1 MDRTEDAA
9 DQEEAQ
15 APVSRETGP
24 AQVTLADLEA
34 LDIEAPLV
42 GIRSVDCAS
51 FGDPF
56 RKAATSAEGQDEV
69 AARAYGLLGA
79 VSQMHFKPQD
89 RGEPYGPLFVMN
101 GRRGIIPDDLRGE
114 QSVAFA
120 AIAPKIHN
128 PGLRALLADIAW
140 LNDRKL
146 AASAQL
152 AVAAFTEAVRLVA
165 DGKAEFRF
173 DEQRATSPTGVDLL
187 RRACQIASATGW
199 KEPEAAALRELI
211 ANLTQGAS
219 DSGDADGYLNV
230 ATLSHNYG
238 VTDAATIASQAEAL
252 SGTAGLFPETS
263 RHLLELAASAHRS
276 RGDEAESNRCLAGA
290 AECYVTMAAA
300 AGFKGMTAASWLMD
314 AIKALRRLPGT
325 KDRRAELEA
334 QLREAQA
341 SISDEMG
348 VISTEIDLKEIVDHT
363 RKTIGGLTLP
373 QAFAEFIRL
382 DRSPSPDTLRKE
394 AREQAEKN
402 PLSSIIPMA
411 VHDDEGKLVAKSPGM
426 MGGPESEEIAL
437 RHLIA
442 RHEGFRREVTV
453 SGAIEPARRMIQAE
467 HPLFTRHFEP
477 VAEMSPFV
485 PPGHADIYTIGFAR
499 FFGGDF
505 ISALHILVP
514 QLENSLRHILR
525 QAAIDPSSIQP
536 DMTQESRTISVMLD
550 KDRAALEK
558 IFGAAI
564 VFEIENL
571 FDFRGGPSIR
581 HQLAHGLMTAGAFHT
596 ADAIYACWFIFRLC
610 CLPLLAHWDVVTRAY
625 EGL

>member
-1 MDRTEDAA
+1 MDQIEHGAELEAA
-9 DQEEAQ
+9 QGSVSQEA
-15 APVSRETGP
+15 APP
-24 AQVTLADLEA
+24 LVTFADLVA
-34 LDIEAPLV
+34 IDIEAPLA
-42 GIRSVDCAS
+42 GTRSVDCAS
-51 FGDPF
+51 FGDAF
-56 RKAATSAEGQDEV
+56 RKAATDAEGKNER
-69 AARAYGLLGA
+69 AAHVYGLLGA
-79 VSQMHFKPQD
+79 VSQMHFKPGD
-89 RGEPYGPLFVMN
+89 RGEPYGPMFVMD
-101 GRRGIIPDDLRGE
+101 GRRSIVPDDLHGE
-114 QSVAFA
+114 QSAAFA

-146 AASAQL
+146 AGSAQL
-152 AVAAFTEAVRLVA
+152 AITAFTDAVRLVA
-165 DGKAEFRF
+165 DGKADFRF
-173 DEQRATSPTGVDLL
+173 EEQRATSHTGINLL

-199 KEPEAAALRELI
+199 KQPEAAALRELI
-211 ANLTQGAS
+211 AKLTQSAFDKS
-219 DSGDADGYLNV
+219 EPDGYLNV
-230 ATLSHNYG
+230 ATLSSNYG
-238 VTDAATIASQAEAL
+238 ITDAAAIASQAEAL
-252 SGTAGLFPETS
+252 SGTTGRFPETS

-276 RGDEAESNRCLAGA
+276 RGDEVESNRCLAAA

-300 AGFKGMTAASWLMD
+300 AGFKGMTAASWLME

-334 QLREAQA
+334 QLRKAQA
-341 SISDEMG
+341 SIVDEMG
-348 VISTEIDLKEIVDHT
+348 VVSTKIDLKEIVDHT
-363 RKTIGGLTLP
+363 RKTIGGLTLT
-373 QAFAEFIRL
+373 QAFAKFICL
-382 DRSPSPDTLRKE
+382 DRSPTPEMLRKE
-394 AREQAEKN
+394 AREQAEKY

-426 MGGPESEEIAL
+426 MGGAESEEIAM

-467 HPLFTRHFEP
+467 HPLFIRHFEP
-477 VAEMSPFV
+477 LAEMSPFV
-485 PPGHADIYTIGFAR
+485 PAGHADIYAIGFAR

-505 ISALHILVP
+505 ISALHILGP
-514 QLENSLRHILR
+514 QLENSLRYVLR

-581 HQLAHGLMTAGAFHT
+581 HQLAHGLMTAGAFHS
-596 ADAIYACWFIFRLC
+596 ADAIYACWFIFKLL
-610 CLPLLAHWDVVTRAY
+610 CLPLLEHWDAVTRAY
-625 EGL
+625 AGL